1 MQNAA
6 QMMNY
11 EADLQMEEADATP
24 NTLPKT
30 TAVDAKLNTPD
41 KVNLMMPTTEAEKSV
56 ETTSPNS
63 MITLN

>member
-24 NTLPKT
+24 NNLPKT

-41 KVNLMMPTTEAEKSV
+41 KVTLMMPTTEAEKSV